1 MKNHEEQSKGGGQGG
16 GQEEGNSKSNTYEYK
31 NGFRIIYEKYE
42 NQNNQSSGGLTTIC
56 CFVKV
61 GSVHEIEGGEGMA
74 HFIEHMCFKGTN
86 KLHVKKEIMILYD
99 KIGAYFN
106 AYTTKE
112 YTCYIIRCNDEY
124 VMNCI
129 HQLSDMLMNST
140 FVKKEYVLEKNVVI
154 EEMIRKDNDPL
165 YNISKMEEKYLY
177 SGSEFARPVDDLSFH
192 KSKTS
197 LDYNATKQMYNEFY
211 RPNNMCISIVSAIP
225 FLTIKRMI
233 SSSYFIGKMAIPSS
247 NRIPIPSYKLN
258 PQSKIEYSIG
268 QKKGVNATHI
278 SISFRTCSYNNP
290 DKYGI
295 LLLSHII
302 GGSMTSRMFSLLR
315 EQHGLTYTTHCF
327 SNYYTHTG
335 EISLYTMT
343 EHTQMI
349 NNKNEKNNKKHGVLP
364 LLITLLKKLV
374 KYGIT
379 QEELTNAKGFV
390 KGQMTIQLEN
400 SLTKAEYNGLEYFIY
415 ETANYVPLDEM
426 YETYYSKITKKQ
438 INDIIKKYIISD
450 TMVVVLFGEH
460 VPKMEDVT
468 SCCQT
473 FSL

>member
-1 MKNHEEQSKGGGQGG
+1 MKSQGQRK
-16 GQEEGNSKSNTYEYK
+16 EKENIYEYK

-42 NQNNQSSGGLTTIC
+42 NQNSSLTTIC

-61 GSVHEIEGGEGMA
+61 GSVHESKGEEGMA
-74 HFIEHMCFKGTN
+74 HFIEHMCFKGTR
-86 KLHVKKEIMILYD
+86 KLHVKKEIMIMYD

-112 YTCYIIRCNDEY
+112 YTYYIIRCNDEY
-124 VMNCI
+124 VVDCI

-140 FVKKEYVLEKNVVI
+140 FVKKEYVLEKQVVI
-154 EEMIRKDNDPL
+154 EEMIRKDNEPL
-165 YNISKMEEKYLY
+165 YNISKIEEEYLY
-177 SGSEFARPVDDLSFH
+177 SGSEFARPIDDLSFH
-192 KSKTS
+192 NSKTS
-197 LDYNATKQMYNEFY
+197 LDYNATKKMYNEFY
-211 RPNNMCISIVSAIP
+211 RPNNMCISIVSKIP

-233 SSSYFIGKMAIPSS
+233 SSSHFIGKMVMPSS
-247 NRIPIPSYKLN
+247 NSIPIPIPSYKLN
-258 PQSKIEYSIG
+258 PQSKIEYDIR

-278 SISFRTCSYNNP
+278 SISFRTCGYNNA
-290 DKYGI
+290 DKYGL

-315 EQHGLTYTTHCF
+315 EQHGLTYTTQCF
-327 SNYYTHTG
+327 SNYYTHAG
-335 EISLYTMT
+335 KISLYTMT

-349 NNKNEKNNKKHGVLP
+349 DNNKNKKHGVLP
-364 LLITLLKKLV
+364 LLMTLLKKLV

-379 QEELTNAKGFV
+379 QEELTNAKGFI

-400 SLTKAEYNGLEYFIY
+400 SSTKAEYNGLEYFIY

-468 SCCQT
+468 ACCQT